1 VRLLTLILL
10 AAGVLVAALAYPGSA
25 AHSASVHPVVLVVSY
40 CSQASADSQL
50 ELPASKLRVVVLAAA
65 IQVVELLVA
74 QLVAAVGMEDPVQD
88 LLGLLGAS
96 AGVEGTVQV
105 GNLDLVED
113 IHTEAYLDH
122 LGHLDR
128 HMDHSH

>member
-1 VRLLTLILL
+1 MILL
-10 AAGVLVAALAYPGSA
+10 AVLVLAAALVYPGSA

-40 CSQASADSQL
+40 CSLASADSQL
-50 ELPASKLRVVVLAAA
+50 GLPASELRVVVLAAA
-65 IQVVELLVA
+65 IRVVELLVA
-74 QLVAAVGMEDPVQD
+74 RLVAAVGMEGPVQE
-88 LLGLLGAS
+88 LQGLLGAS

-113 IHTEAYLDH
+113 IHTEAC

-128 HMDHSH
+128 LDRHMDRSH

>member
-1 VRLLTLILL
+1 VRLLALIRLV
-10 AAGVLVAALAYPGSA
+10 AGVLVAALAYPGSA
-25 AHSASVHPVVLVVSY
+25 VHSASVHPVVLVVSC

-50 ELPASKLRVVVLAAA
+50 GLPAWEFRVVVLAAA

-74 QLVAAVGMEDPVQD
+74 RLVAAVGMEGPVQE
-88 LLGLLGAS
+88 LQGLLGAS

-113 IHTEAYLDH
+113 IHTEAC

-128 HMDHSH
+128 LDRHMDRSH